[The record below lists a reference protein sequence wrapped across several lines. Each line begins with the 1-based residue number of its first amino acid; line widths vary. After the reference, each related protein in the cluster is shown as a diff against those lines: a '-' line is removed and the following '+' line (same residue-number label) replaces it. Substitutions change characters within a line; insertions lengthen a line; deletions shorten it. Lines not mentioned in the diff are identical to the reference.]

1 LWTHPDLDG
10 TLVDYLGDFQKLL
23 LENARNLN
31 IPPHLL
37 EPFMQLTGNY
47 TRSLANSLEIA
58 KRSLQDLNIPEP
70 ENLEQL
76 CKQFSQN
83 YAKDIERLEGATHLL
98 DFLKSKTIP
107 LAIITNGP
115 TDMQLAAIHKAA
127 LQDYFKTILVSGELG
142 VRKPDPN
149 IFRTACE
156 RLEVL
161 PEHCLMV
168 GDNLNADIAGTK
180 SIGMQTAWLSR
191 AKQQGVLAFENLHG
205 LETWLRAELSNP

>member
-1 LWTHPDLDG
+1 VIQAICFDLDG
-10 TLVDYLGDFQKLL
+10 TLVDYVGDFQKLL
-23 LENARNLN
+23 LENARSLN

-37 EPFMQLTGNY
+37 ESFAKLTSTY
-47 TRSLANSLEIA
+47 TRSLPNSLEIA
-58 KRSLQDLNIPEP
+58 RQSLRDLNIEEP
-70 ENLEQL
+70 NHLEQR

-83 YAKDIERLEGATHLL
+83 YARDIEPLEGATHLL
-98 DFLKSKTIP
+98 DFLKSKAVP

-115 TDMQLAAIHKAA
+115 ADMQLAAIHKVA

-149 IFRTACE
+149 IFRRACE

-168 GDNLNADIAGTK
+168 GDKLDADIAGAK
-180 SIGMQTAWLSR
+180 SIGMQTAWMSKENV
-191 AKQQGVLAFENLHG
+191 AGVRSFENLAG
-205 LETWLRAELSNP
+205 LERWLFSEGL